1 MILLASFILII
12 VAIFQ
17 FNKINKRE
25 VKAEFEAL
33 TIAEGLT
40 IKNLIETSGLY
51 IIEHGEESLRKFL
64 DSLYK
69 NQSILYIGLLKNG
82 SLVYLLS
89 RYEGFFPV
97 TGGQEWHR
105 FLDSPVGKI
114 FEIRG
119 GFKNDRSED
128 LDLYIGFNYKFLTSF
143 ERSAGKNFFL
153 IAGIILLIM
162 VFVVIMILYYDKK
175 FFNKNLELIRE
186 KEEKERFKELSLLT
200 SEIAHEIKNPL
211 NSIYLS
217 FNTIEQYLS
226 DNEDAVFYKNA
237 VKNEIKRISEI
248 INSYSDLSKDVRVK
262 FKKVSMEK
270 FINEFRL
277 LKMDEFIE
285 KNIEFITTSE
295 SFDFITDIDLLK
307 QILLNLV
314 NNAVEAEAKKISLEL
329 SKKNGTLDI
338 IIEDNGAGIGTNL
351 KDSIFKPYVSSKT
364 RSMGLGLHITKKM
377 VETLNGNIELLSWKT
392 GKKIFKITLREGER
406 NGRKI

>member
-1 MILLASFILII
+1 MG
-12 VAIFQ
+12 AIFQ
-17 FNKINKRE
+17 FNKINKRK
-25 VKAEFEAL
+25 VKAEVEAL

-40 IKNLIETSGLY
+40 IRDLIETSGKY
-51 IIEHGEESLRKFL
+51 IVEHGEESLTKFL

-97 TGGQEWHR
+97 TGGKEGHR

-114 FEIRG
+114 FEVKG
-119 GFKNDRSED
+119 GFKDRSDD

-143 ERSAGKNFFL
+143 ESSAGKNFFM
-153 IAGIILLIM
+153 ITGIIFLIM
-162 VFVVIMILYYDKK
+162 VFVVIVILYYDKK

-217 FNTIEQYLS
+217 FNTMEQYLS
-226 DNEDAVFYKNA
+226 DNKDAVFYKNA
-237 VKNEIKRISEI
+237 VKSEIKRISEI
-248 INSYSDLSKDVRVK
+248 INSYSDLSKEVSVK
-262 FKKVSMEK
+262 FNKVSMEK
-270 FINEFRL
+270 FIDEFRL
-277 LKMDEFIE
+277 LKRDEFIE
-285 KNIEFITTSE
+285 KNIEFITKSG

-329 SKKNGTLDI
+329 SKKNGILDI
-338 IIEDNGAGIGTNL
+338 IIKDDGSGIGTDL
-351 KDSIFKPYVSSKT
+351 RDSIFKPYVSSKT
-364 RSMGLGLHITKKM
+364 RGMGLGLHITKKM

-392 GKKIFKITLREGER
+392 GKKIFKISLREGGK
-406 NGRKI
+406 NGR